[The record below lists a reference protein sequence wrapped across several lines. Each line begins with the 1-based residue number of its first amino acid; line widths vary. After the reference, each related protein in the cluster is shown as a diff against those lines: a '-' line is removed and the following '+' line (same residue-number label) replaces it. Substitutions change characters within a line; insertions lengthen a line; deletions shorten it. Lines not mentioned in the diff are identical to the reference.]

1 MVREVSITLLDS
13 SGGLGLQAWNVK
25 HPVIPKRLHRSPNR
39 HTVIR
44 FRLVDMA
51 LPNVVAVVSDG
62 RFFTTVEVSKRVLF
76 DTLSISVGWLG
87 EALTVREQPLLPT

>member
-1 MVREVSITLLDS
+1 
-13 SGGLGLQAWNVK
+13 
-25 HPVIPKRLHRSPNR
+25 
-39 HTVIR
+39 
-44 FRLVDMA
+44 MA

-76 DTLSISVGWLG
+76 GTLSISVGWLG